1 MSELPSYC
9 HPEEIARVR
18 ELWYSKLSQQ
28 KVTIVSKVSIAE
40 QSFKELM
47 KDQPGVE
54 FNKSG
59 LIKILKDMRHQ
70 SFGGKNIFEHPMID
84 QTRQV
89 HYQELALKNPVTPP
103 YHTDPTWWDHGSYEP
118 WLDLFTIDLVTPK
131 WSVGSRARIA
141 IGQVPFTDD
150 YVIGVQFFVDLNQS
164 WVFVP
169 SRTMCIMDLITSM
182 FPQE

>member
-9 HPEEIARVR
+9 QPKEIARVR
-18 ELWYSKLSQQ
+18 KLWHSKLSQQ
-28 KVTIVSKVSIAE
+28 KVTIVPKVNIAE
-40 QSFKELM
+40 ESFKELM
-47 KDQPGVE
+47 KDQPGID
-54 FNKSG
+54 FNKAG
-59 LIKILKDMRHQ
+59 LVKILKDMRHQ

-89 HYQELALKNPVTPP
+89 HYQELGLKNPSVAP
-103 YHTDPTWWDHGSYEP
+103 YQAEVWGADDVEYEP
-118 WLDLFTIDLVTPK
+118 WLDLFTIDLVTPM

-169 SRTMCIMDLITSM
+169 SRTMCILDLITSM